1 MIVAVA
7 AAVRRRASAVRARIG
22 TDRALARRVGKVAR
36 GNPAQ
41 MMATPILGTNQKKSQ
56 QESPEKSQQEMVTG
70 PRARARRGVEIDV
83 AEAQGVRPAETGREL
98 WRSQV
103 FQ

>member
-1 MIVAVA
+1 MLE
-7 AAVRRRASAVRARIG
+7 
-22 TDRALARRVGKVAR
+22 T
-36 GNPAQ
+36 
-41 MMATPILGTNQKKSQ
+41 SQ
-56 QESPEKSQQEMVTG
+56 EKSQEESQEEIVNG

-83 AEAQGVRPAETGREL
+83 VEAQGVRPAETGREL

>member
-1 MIVAVA
+1 MIVAGAVVA
-7 AAVRRRASAVRARIG
+7 RIRVSAVKDQSETVPDLDQREIRAEKGSPAQVMRDLIQIMDQRKIMTGLRAR
-22 TDRALARRVGKVAR
+22 V
-36 GNPAQ
+36 
-41 MMATPILGTNQKKSQ
+41 
-56 QESPEKSQQEMVTG
+56 
-70 PRARARRGVEIDV
+70 RRGVAIDV